1 MTKLDFFTT
10 REIPTSGHIMT
21 IRDKRMHFLNR
32 DNGIFSCPWGKS
44 AYKTVS
50 DTDLLYCFPTME
62 TPYEYIS
69 NGKCIDSFQVKFK
82 GISRDNIRAKI
93 IELLKGG
100 AYIARLETDPKYKQL
115 LKLDNGTIRGY
126 DKDGQMANY
135 IITNFTQDVEFYKFE
150 NEFQAFKYLYT

>member
-1 MTKLDFFTT
+1 MIIDNFNNSTYSVVDNSNPTPTQNPSPKGTNMTKLDFFTT

-69 NGKCIDSFQVKFK
+69 KV
-82 GISRDNIRAKI
+82 A
-93 IELLKGG
+93 
-100 AYIARLETDPKYKQL
+100 
-115 LKLDNGTIRGY
+115 
-126 DKDGQMANY
+126 
-135 IITNFTQDVEFYKFE
+135 
-150 NEFQAFKYLYT
+150 AFKRGKVTLKNVNTANPR